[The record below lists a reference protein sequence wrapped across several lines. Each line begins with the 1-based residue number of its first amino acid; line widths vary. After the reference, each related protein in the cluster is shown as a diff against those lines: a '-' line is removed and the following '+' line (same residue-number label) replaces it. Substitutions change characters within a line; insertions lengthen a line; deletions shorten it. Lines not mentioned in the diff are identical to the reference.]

1 VIDDRRSCAV
11 RHSHVEPI
19 RINFLSLR
27 GFFADMEETMRGIGL
42 RGHRKA
48 LWIAVAGCAIVVSVV
63 VLATVSEH
71 STPTKARADIQRPM
85 SLKPEAEVGPAAF
98 EIAPSPV
105 IEPNPKFFFGAGDGS
120 SGYYD
125 ERPAR

>member
-1 VIDDRRSCAV
+1 MRWIGV
-11 RHSHVEPI
+11 HSP
-19 RINFLSLR
+19 
-27 GFFADMEETMRGIGL
+27 
-42 RGHRKA
+42 RKA
-48 LWIAVAGCAIVVSVV
+48 FWIAVAGCAIAISVA
-63 VLATVSEH
+63 VLTTRSEH
-71 STPTKARADIQRPM
+71 SGPTKARAEIQRPT
-85 SLKPEAEVGPAAF
+85 SPKPAEAEVAPATF